1 MLDPTRLKLLAELAR
16 RGTMIAVGEACGMS
30 SSAVS
35 QQLATLEREAGV
47 RLFARA
53 GRRVRL
59 TAEGER
65 LVRHAHT
72 ILHALDAAEE
82 DLRAA
87 GTPRGPLR
95 VACFGTAAAARL
107 LPAIARAR
115 EETPALRVIVH
126 ELEPREA
133 LAALADGGCDLAIT
147 FTYNVI
153 PEDPP
158 PGATRLPLGTEPI
171 LLALPESGDTTR
183 LAEEAWIAGSAGTTD
198 HELLDRVCAL
208 AGFRPNVVHTADD
221 YALVLRMVR
230 AGLGVALVPELV
242 GSVTGVPA
250 GVALRPLPGPPI
262 TRTTHALVR
271 TETPAVRALLAQLA
285 AGSTPD
291 GLITAAGPAEEIDAT
306 PSRYLE

>member
-1 MLDPTRLKLLAELAR
+1 MLDPTRLKLLSELAR
-16 RGTMIAVGEACGMS
+16 RGTMIAVGEACAMS

-72 ILHALDAAEE
+72 ILHAMEVAEE

-87 GTPRGPLR
+87 ATPRGPLR

-107 LPAIARAR
+107 LPAIGAAQLRH
-115 EETPALRVIVH
+115 PDLRVVVH

-133 LAALADGGCDLAIT
+133 LAALADGGCDVAIT

-158 PGATRLPLGTEPI
+158 PGTTRLALGTEPI
-171 LLALPESGDTTR
+171 LLALPEDGDATR
-183 LAEEAWIAGSAGTTD
+183 MHEQAWIGGSAGTTD

-242 GSVTGVPA
+242 ATVTDVPP
-250 GVALRPLPGPPI
+250 GVALRTLPGPPI
-262 TRTTHALVR
+262 TRTTHALTR
-271 TETPAVRALLAQLA
+271 TATPAVRALLALL
-285 AGSTPD
+285 SP
-291 GLITAAGPAEEIDAT
+291 
-306 PSRYLE
+306 